1 MNNEEIKNIQ
11 TFLLNDIASA
21 INNSMLTEEKIE
33 TVRHLIKRYDM
44 QLNNIEIDKA
54 LEELEKKD
62 KDIVEAIND
71 E

>member
-1 MNNEEIKNIQ
+1 MNNKEIKNIQ

-33 TVRHLIKRYDM
+33 TVRYLIKRYDM

>member
-1 MNNEEIKNIQ
+1 MNNKEIKNIQ
-11 TFLLNDIASA
+11 TFLLNDIASV
-21 INNSMLTEEKIE
+21 INNSMSTEEKIE